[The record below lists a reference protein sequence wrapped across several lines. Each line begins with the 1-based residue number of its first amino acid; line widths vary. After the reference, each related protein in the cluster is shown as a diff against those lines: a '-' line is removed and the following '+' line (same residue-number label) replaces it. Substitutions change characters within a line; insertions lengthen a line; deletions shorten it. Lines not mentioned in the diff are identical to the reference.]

1 MSCSLPPSPT
11 IRASPS
17 TGGQKFPPEQDP
29 SQTSSS
35 SPCPQPLAP
44 TCCST
49 PSQFSNHL
57 HLSHPMGYVILTTIA
72 AIVLLGV
79 VIAFMCN
86 VRSANSRN
94 RRRARY
100 KSVSKFF
107 PFAYGQQ
114 TDNSGIAIPE
124 YGLPRTGQ
132 AERETLLNES
142 DEDEI

>member
-1 MSCSLPPSPT
+1 
-11 IRASPS
+11 
-17 TGGQKFPPEQDP
+17 
-29 SQTSSS
+29 
-35 SPCPQPLAP
+35 
-44 TCCST
+44 
-49 PSQFSNHL
+49 
-57 HLSHPMGYVILTTIA
+57 MGYVILTTIA